1 VLPVAASIL
10 VAAIRPKKLWN
21 KAEAEHA
28 PKPLQQGTFVK
39 GGREFQSG
47 LERSD
52 MKQSRYLALGIWF
65 LD

>member
-28 PKPLQQGTFVK
+28 PRPLQQGTSVK

-52 MKQSRYLALGIWF
+52 SMKWLPLQQGPTI
-65 LD
+65 